1 MAAGA
6 AELTIALAKGVLRM
20 NSLNIMKF
28 GFRFVAAVVA
38 LLLAA
43 VPLFSQASVGGLA
56 GNLSGKQTQKL
67 AELRRFEHHST
78 PAQRLDIPKVV
89 FSSIDAFLR
98 GKWPAEAEKVTA
110 LDGIGKKGG
119 DQLEI
124 RIANRSR
131 VAIENVRV
139 QFPSQTE
146 VYGTIPPNGVT
157 DYRVVKKAYRYA
169 PIKAVVSGVPAGFQ
183 PIDYV
188 GESELKAGRY
198 TYVLTIHPRATPK
211 YYGLKLKLRKE

>member
-1 MAAGA
+1 
-6 AELTIALAKGVLRM
+6 M

-28 GFRFVAAVVA
+28 GFRFMAPVVA

-43 VPLFSQASVGGLA
+43 VPLFSQASVDGLA
-56 GNLSGKQTQKL
+56 GNLSGKQMQKL
-67 AELRRFEHHST
+67 AELRRFEHHSA
-78 PAQRLDIPKVV
+78 PAQRLDIPKVI
-89 FSSIDAFLR
+89 FSSIDAILR
-98 GKWPAEAEKVTA
+98 GKWSAEAEKVIA

-119 DQLEI
+119 DKLEI
-124 RIANRSR
+124 RIANHSR
-131 VAIENVRV
+131 VALENVRV
-139 QFPSQTE
+139 LFPSQSE

-169 PIKAVVSGVPAGFQ
+169 PIKAVAAGVPAGFL

-198 TYVLTIHPRATPK
+198 TYVLTINARATSK

>member
-1 MAAGA
+1 MC
-6 AELTIALAKGVLRM
+6 IRD
-20 NSLNIMKF
+20 S
-28 GFRFVAAVVA
+28 
-38 LLLAA
+38 
-43 VPLFSQASVGGLA
+43 
-56 GNLSGKQTQKL
+56 
-67 AELRRFEHHST
+67 HST

-98 GKWPAEAEKVTA
+98 GKWPAESEKVTA
-110 LDGIGKKGG
+110 LDGIGQKGG

-139 QFPSQTE
+139 QFPSQTD

-169 PIKAVVSGVPAGFQ
+169 RIEAVVAGKPAGFL

-198 TYVLTIHPRATPK
+198 TYVLTINARATSK
-211 YYGLKLKLRKE
+211 YYGLKLKLRKD

>member
-1 MAAGA
+1 MKIILC
-6 AELTIALAKGVLRM
+6 LTLGLVLY
-20 NSLNIMKF
+20 
-28 GFRFVAAVVA
+28 
-38 LLLAA
+38 
-43 VPLFSQASVGGLA
+43 QTSVGGLA

-78 PAQRLDIPKVV
+78 PAQRLDIPK
-89 FSSIDAFLR
+89 
-98 GKWPAEAEKVTA
+98 
-110 LDGIGKKGG
+110 
-119 DQLEI
+119 LEI

-139 QFPSQTE
+139 LFPSQSE

-169 PIKAVVSGVPAGFQ
+169 PIKAVVAGVPAGFL

-198 TYVLTIHPRATPK
+198 TYVLTINARATSK